1 MFLLFQRINYKDD
14 WSDTMIDLEMFRQFY
29 ITFKTWLIIILER
42 KLSKWKINNLLLA
55 LYVYLLESGDK
66 RQSKSWL

>member
-14 WSDTMIDLEMFRQFY
+14 WSHTTIDLEMCRQFY

-55 LYVYLLESGDK
+55 LYVYLLESGDR